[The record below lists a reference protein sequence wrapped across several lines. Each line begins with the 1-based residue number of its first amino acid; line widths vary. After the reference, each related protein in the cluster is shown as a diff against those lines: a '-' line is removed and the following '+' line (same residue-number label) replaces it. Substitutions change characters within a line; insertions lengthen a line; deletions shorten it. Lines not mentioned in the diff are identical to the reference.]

1 MDRHAV
7 ALVLDEIATL
17 LDSTADNRF
26 RVRAF
31 RAAARAVDRLE
42 VDLRTMI
49 ADGSLRTVAGIGPA
63 TASVIEE
70 LVTTGESRY
79 LVELRERAPSGM
91 RTLLRVPGLG
101 PKKIALLHERLGIA
115 DLDALDEAARTGR
128 IAELPGFGERTQQ
141 RIRDGIAFARG
152 LAGRRR
158 RHQAEEAA
166 ERLAGYIAA
175 LPGVSGA
182 VVAGALRRGLE
193 IVDDI
198 VIVAAARDAATT
210 ADTLRHTAGAQWAG
224 DGAHAV
230 HGVFSDGLRV
240 EVRFAPPDRFGAAL
254 LLATGAAA
262 HIDALQR
269 IADAAGVDIDMS
281 GMSDEDAVYAALGMQ
296 WVPPE
301 LREGGTE
308 IDLAR
313 AHRLPRLVELA
324 DLRGC
329 FHCHTT
335 ASDGTAGVRE
345 MAEGALAL
353 GWRYLCIADHSRNAG
368 YAGVLSPAQLRR
380 QRREIDGWNTERGD
394 ELFLFAGIE
403 ADILPDGQLDYAAQ
417 GDGEVLDALDYVIG
431 SVHSQFRMPRAAM
444 TARVTRAVGDPR
456 LTMLGHATGRL
467 LLTREGYDIDLDAV
481 IDAAARSGAAIE
493 INADPH
499 RLDMSWQHW
508 PRAREL
514 GVRCAIN
521 PDAHS
526 VAGMRNVRHGVVIAR
541 RAALTP
547 ADVINAWP
555 LTDVVAYLQSRKE
568 DRAPT
573 H

>member
-42 VDLRTMI
+42 GDLRTVM
-49 ADGSLRTVAGIGPA
+49 ADGSLRDVAGIGPA

-79 LVELRERAPSGM
+79 HGDLRERAPSGM

-101 PKKIALLHERLGIA
+101 PKKIALLHERLGIS
-115 DLDALDEAARTGR
+115 DLDALEAAARDGR
-128 IAELPGFGERTQQ
+128 IAEVRGFGERTQR
-141 RIRDGIAFARG
+141 RILDGIAFARG

-158 RHQAEEAA
+158 RHQAEEAGD
-166 ERLAGYIAA
+166 RLAGYMAA
-175 LPGVSGA
+175 LPGVSA
-182 VVAGALRRGLE
+182 AIVAGELRRGLE
-193 IVDDI
+193 IVDDM
-198 VIVAAARDAATT
+198 VIVAAADDSADAA
-210 ADTLRHTAGAQWAG
+210 AALRRTAGAQWSG
-224 DGAHAV
+224 DGAHTV
-230 HGVFSDGLRV
+230 RGVFSDGLRV
-240 EVRFAPPDRFGAAL
+240 EVRFARPDRFGVAL
-254 LLATGAAA
+254 IMATGAAA
-262 HIDALQR
+262 HLDALRR
-269 IADAAGVDIDMS
+269 IADGAGVDIETA
-281 GMSDEDAVYAALGMQ
+281 GRSDEESVYTALGMQ

-301 LREGGTE
+301 LRDGGTE

-335 ASDGTAGVRE
+335 ASDGTAGVRD
-345 MAEGALAL
+345 MAEGAIAL
-353 GWRYLCIADHSRNAG
+353 GWRYLGIADHSRNAG
-368 YAGVLSPAQLRR
+368 YAGGLSPEQLRR
-380 QRREIDGWNTERGD
+380 QRREIDRWNAERGD

-403 ADILPDGQLDYAAQ
+403 ADILSDGQLDYAGQ
-417 GDGEVLDALDYVIG
+417 GDGGVLDALDYVIG
-431 SVHSQFRMPRAAM
+431 SVHSQFRLPRAAM
-444 TARVTRAVGDPR
+444 TARVTRAVKDPR

-481 IDAAARSGAAIE
+481 IDAAAHSGAAIE

-541 RAALTP
+541 RAGLTT
-547 ADVINAWP
+547 ADVINTWP
-555 LTDVVAYLQSRKE
+555 LEDVVAYLQSRKE
-568 DRAPT
+568 VRGPS